1 VRACI
6 SNFLH
11 VRPQSG
17 DSWSVRL
24 FKWSYGLH
32 TNTVVNRGIAGELLV
47 SCDFTNKPQ
56 KPLIGGFTLRFGLDK
71 EISNRL

>member
-32 TNTVVNRGIAGELLV
+32 TNTVVNRGASRWAFGH
-47 SCDFTNKPQ
+47 F
-56 KPLIGGFTLRFGLDK
+56 LIFENGQ
-71 EISNRL
+71 